1 MISRELANLDILV
14 KGIFMRKHV
23 AGDRVAQPQYGP
35 GTVIESND
43 RHTVIDFDD
52 HGLRRFITAM
62 VVLESSTTVAP
73 PKRSGRRKRAQ

>member
-1 MISRELANLDILV
+1 
-14 KGIFMRKHV
+14 MRKYT

-35 GTVIESND
+35 GTVTESND

-52 HGLRRFITAM
+52 HGLRRFITSM

-73 PKRSGRRKRAQ
+73 PRRGGRRKRVQ